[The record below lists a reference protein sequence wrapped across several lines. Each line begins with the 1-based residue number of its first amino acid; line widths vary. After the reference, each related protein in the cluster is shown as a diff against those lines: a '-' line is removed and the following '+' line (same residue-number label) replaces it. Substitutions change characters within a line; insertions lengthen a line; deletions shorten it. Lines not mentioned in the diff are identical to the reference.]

1 MAAYNFAVKAIS
13 KGTFSSSGVH
23 QSYWGSRVIRKLKP
37 NKILNNNCNAQGF
50 KPMTI
55 NKSIKLLS

>member
-1 MAAYNFAVKAIS
+1 MAVYDFAVKAIS
-13 KGTFSSSGVH
+13 KGTFSSNGVH
-23 QSYWGSRVIRKLKP
+23 QSYWGSGVIHKLKP
-37 NKILNNNCNAQGF
+37 NKILNNNRNVQGI

>member
-1 MAAYNFAVKAIS
+1 MAVYDFDVKAIS

-23 QSYWGSRVIRKLKP
+23 QSYWGSSVIRKLKP
-37 NKILNNNCNAQGF
+37 NKILNNNGNIQGF
-50 KPMTI
+50 ILMTI